1 MHYLPFSVHKYYASY
16 RAANFVKKVPFLE
29 FCTKKR
35 QNIFVVGIN
44 LPWAH
49 FTSSYGMMICRGHTF
64 DIAFPIPIRFRFQM
78 SAQWK
83 WFVEKFRSK
92 FIKSWRISDFSDD
105 FETLD
110 ENFKVIRMGQIIRFY
125 TRIIIGIGTDQADS
139 TSRFWPH
146 QNGIHGKSFFK
157 SIINKIFIE
166 NLRYEKYTY
175 ILYYL
180 KNKSTLAHTPPN
192 RAYY

>member
-1 MHYLPFSVHKYYASY
+1 M
-16 RAANFVKKVPFLE
+16 
-29 FCTKKR
+29 
-35 QNIFVVGIN
+35 N

-139 TSRFWPH
+139 SSRFWPH

-166 NLRYEKYTY
+166 NLRYEKYIHIY
-175 ILYYL
+175 SLYYL

>member
-1 MHYLPFSVHKYYASY
+1 
-16 RAANFVKKVPFLE
+16 VKKVPFLE

-44 LPWAH
+44 LPLAH

-192 RAYY
+192 RAYH